1 MLEALGA
8 EVLHLLEQCF
18 SIMFCGCEA
27 AWGRGEV
34 PPGNGSAS
42 FSLDLRRWGRSQG
55 GSCVAECRDLC
66 RAVVREQLHEVSQ
79 RFLCLKHRV
88 GTLLTWSSWE
98 WVFSSF
104 LISPEIYRLVPID
117 ASNAPRYFWIDDMQF
132 SKAILLHLKR
142 RRN

>member
-1 MLEALGA
+1 
-8 EVLHLLEQCF
+8 
-18 SIMFCGCEA
+18 MFCGCEA

-104 LISPEIYRLVPID
+104 LISPKIYRLVPID
-117 ASNAPRYFWIDDMQF
+117 ASNAPSSNGTSEYGISCTMHQNDTYARTYGKGIVKAYTDIDV
-132 SKAILLHLKR
+132 
-142 RRN
+142 